1 RGGCRCKSS
10 GAELSWIWTST
21 KEAATATAAAPATAV
36 GSGESQRQQR
46 RYPFPRSQN
55 PLSTHSL
62 GLEGFLTAIPM
73 LCKNQPESPPL
84 PNVSIGYVYQ
94 CQRCGNNGHKD
105 QHCVALGRF
114 EDNCAACGEY
124 DHISRTSFTTRE
136 PGRVRPH
143 VSGVPEV
150 DWPGKDEEEHM
161 RPVSADGSLL
171 RSVPSSDGR
180 SGGGSM
186 SATFGGFFALHFVC
200 SVAFTALRAHLVHSF
215 SQTSPGCYDLHGRQ
229 RC

>member
-1 RGGCRCKSS
+1 EAVADARA
-10 GAELSWIWTST
+10 AERSYR
-21 KEAATATAAAPATAV
+21 
-36 GSGESQRQQR
+36 GSGPQQKKRRQQQQ
-46 RYPFPRSQN
+46 PRPQQQWVRVNLNDSNGVTPSPGLKN